1 MKFATALIICTALLY
16 ATHAAGQSKPAAD
29 PLTGTWTGSMGP
41 DDTQQQSIKVE
52 MKYDGKTITGV
63 VTGPQYPGDIKTGTF
78 DAATGALKFEVVV
91 RNDDKTVVHFEGKV
105 EKTAASGTVAF
116 DDKRKGVFKMTKDEA
131 GTPEK

>member
-1 MKFATALIICTALLY
+1 MKFATTLVICIAVLFVD
-16 ATHAAGQSKPAAD
+16 HAAAQSKAAAD

-41 DDTQQQSIKVE
+41 DDTQQQSINVE

-63 VTGPQYPGDIKTGTF
+63 VTGPRYPGDIRTGTF

-105 EKTAASGTVAF
+105 EKRAVSGTVTF
-116 DDKRKGVFKMTKDEA
+116 DDARKGVFKMTKDEA
-131 GTPEK
+131 GKPDK